1 MNARAFLIRG
11 LLAGLLAGLAAF
23 GVAFVVGEP
32 SVERA
37 IAIEEAGAAPAS
49 VDHHDHAD
57 AAESGH
63 THGDE
68 AVVSRQ
74 DQSTW
79 GLLTGTV
86 TVGVTIGGLVAL
98 VAAGSMGRFG
108 RLSPATSTAM
118 VAGIGYVSVAL
129 VPFLKYP
136 AAPPAVGDPDTIV
149 QRTTL
154 YFAFV
159 LISLGA
165 AVVCTG
171 ATNMLR
177 SAWGRQRAV
186 LAGAGSYLTIVAIA
200 GTLMPSVDEIG
211 GFPGDVLWDFRLGSI
226 FTSAA
231 LWATVGVAL
240 VVMVGRLHAEHV
252 AAQTRREF
260 ARSL

>member
-11 LLAGLLAGLAAF
+11 LLAGLLAGFAAF

-32 SVERA
+32 SVDKA
-37 IAIEEAGAAPAS
+37 IAIEEAGSAPAIA
-49 VDHHDHAD
+49 DHHGQAE
-57 AAESGH
+57 AAEPGH
-63 THGDE
+63 THGE
-68 AVVSRQ
+68 VAVVSRQ

-86 TVGVTIGGLVAL
+86 TVGVTIGGLLAL
-98 VAAGSMGRFG
+98 VAAGVMGRVG
-108 RLSPATSTAM
+108 RLSPATSTAV

-149 QRTTL
+149 QRTAL

-165 AVVCTG
+165 AAVCTG
-171 ATNMLR
+171 AALR
-177 SAWGRQRAV
+177 LRGAWGSQAAV
-186 LAGAGSYLTIVAIA
+186 LVGVGGYLAIVAIA
-200 GTLMPSVDEIG
+200 GALMPSVDEIG
-211 GFPGDVLWDFRLGSI
+211 TFPGDVLWDFRLGSI

-231 LWATVGVAL
+231 LWATVGGAL
-240 VVMVGRLHAEHV
+240 VVMVGRLHAEHL
-252 AAQTRREF
+252 ALQARREF